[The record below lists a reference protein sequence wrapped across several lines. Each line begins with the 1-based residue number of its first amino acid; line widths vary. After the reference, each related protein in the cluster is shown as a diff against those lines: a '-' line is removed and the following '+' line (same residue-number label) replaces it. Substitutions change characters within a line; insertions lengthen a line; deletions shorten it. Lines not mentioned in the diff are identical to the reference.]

1 MRITK
6 QNKRYTM
13 LTAIMA
19 ASILLTGCGSSG
31 NGSVQGTAG
40 DSGVSAVSSGVNTA
54 QSGENSS
61 SDSAAAV
68 SSSDQAVTTSS
79 NITGTENT
87 VTSVSDSVSASEI
100 MTNEPDGA
108 PTIDGLTY
116 EGTMKLQYAKC
127 FNVYYYQDGYKLI
140 SIPDSGSFLV
150 VPDGK
155 DAPSDLSDDYTVLH
169 KPSNIY
175 LAATSAYALFDA
187 LQATDAIKLSGT
199 DTAGW
204 TIDAPKKALE
214 DGSMTFAGKYNEPD
228 YEALVDAKC
237 DLAIESTMILQSP
250 EVQEMIEDLG
260 IPVLTD
266 RSSYE
271 TEALGRTEWIKLYG
285 ALMGREQQAFAYFD
299 EQVKVL
305 KDLEDEKST
314 GKTVAFFSIDTN
326 GSVIVRTGDDYIANM
341 IEEGGAKYI
350 FDDLKSTGTS
360 ATVKLSMEE
369 FYKDASDADY
379 LIYNA
384 TIEGSLGS
392 VSDLVKKNDLLSDF
406 KAVKN
411 GNVFQV
417 DRKMYQSTDKVAQFI
432 KDVNLMVTGGDEKQM
447 TFLAKLS

>member
-1 MRITK
+1 
-6 QNKRYTM
+6 
-13 LTAIMA
+13 MA
-19 ASILLTGCGSSG
+19 AVLASAVLLAGCAGSGSGSSQ
-31 NGSVQGTAG
+31 S
-40 DSGVSAVSSGVNTA
+40 SSGAAGTSA
-54 QSGENSS
+54 IS
-61 SDSAAAV
+61 SDSVTAAA
-68 SSSDQAVTTSS
+68 A
-79 NITGTENT
+79 GAG
-87 VTSVSDSVSASEI
+87 SDSGTNESGI
-100 MTNEPDGA
+100 MTNQPDGA
-108 PTIDGLTY
+108 PVIDGLTY
-116 EGTMKLQYAKC
+116 EGTMNLQYAKC

-155 DAPSDLSDDYTVLH
+155 EAPEGLSDDYTVLH
-169 KPSNIY
+169 KPSSIY

-187 LQATDAIKLSGT
+187 IGATDAIKLSGT

-204 TIDAPKKALE
+204 TIEAPKKALE
-214 DGSMTFAGKYNEPD
+214 DGTMTFAGKYNEPD

-237 DLAIESTMILQSP
+237 DLAIESTMILHSP

-285 ALMGREQQAFAYFD
+285 ALMGKEKQAFAYFD
-299 EQVKVL
+299 EQAKVL
-305 KDLEDEKST
+305 QDLEDEKNT
-314 GKTVAFFSIDTN
+314 GKSVAFFAIDTN
-326 GSVIVRTGDDYIANM
+326 GSVIVRSSDDYIASM
-341 IEEGGAKYI
+341 IDEGGAKYI
-350 FDDLKSTGTS
+350 FDDLKSSGTS

-384 TIEGSLGS
+384 TIEGSVKS
-392 VSDLVKKNDLLSDF
+392 ISDLEKKNDLLSDF

-417 DRKMYQSTDKVAQFI
+417 DRKMYQSTDKVGQFI
-432 KDVNLMVTGGDEKQM
+432 RDVNLMVTGGDEKQM
-447 TFLAKLS
+447 TFLTRLS